1 MSKLQHAIISSYK
14 EKYPTDKLRHIS
26 EKTSIQITRVFRILN
41 GSEMKISEYEA
52 FENCL
57 EMDQKHTDILEDLK
71 SILSE
76 VSHDKK
82 SFLKLMIQKEAMKL
96 KIAQRTKGYRSHFKE
111 ALC

>member
-1 MSKLQHAIISSYK
+1 MSKLQDAIILSYK

-57 EMDQKHTDILEDLK
+57 GDAEKHTDILDDLK

-82 SFLKLMIQKEAMKL
+82 SFLKLMIQKEILKL
-96 KIAQRTKGYRSHFKE
+96 KIAQKTKGYRSHFKE